1 MRWSLLSALVLG
13 SFALAA
19 APKPKVRFE
28 TDLGAFVIQLEPEAV
43 PKTVENF
50 LGYVRKGHY
59 EGTIFHRVIADSLVQ
74 GGGHLPDLS
83 KRPTGP
89 AVTTESEQARAK
101 GLRNRRGTVAMALP
115 VGNPFGATAQ
125 FFVNLVDN
133 PKLDFKEKSMTGYGY
148 CVFGKVVQGLEVLD
162 RMSRV
167 KTHKVREFADVPE
180 KTILI
185 RSAKEVK

>member
-1 MRWSLLSALVLG
+1 MRIAPLLLLLASLGLG
-13 SFALAA
+13 A

-28 TDLGAFVIQLEPEAV
+28 TDLGAFVVQLEPEAV

-50 LGYVRKGHY
+50 LGYVRKGFY
-59 EGTIFHRVIADSLVQ
+59 DGTVFHRVIPDSLVQ
-74 GGGHLPDLS
+74 GGGHFADLS
-83 KRPTGP
+83 KKPTGP
-89 AVTTESEQARAK
+89 AVTSESEQAKAK

-133 PKLDFKEKSMTGYGY
+133 PKLDFKERSMTGYGY

-167 KTHKVREFADVPE
+167 KTQQVREFPNVPQ
-180 KTILI
+180 KPIFI
-185 RSAKEVK
+185 RSAKEVQ